1 MADRLETVDTL
12 IEEALKEQR
21 SLLTKVKDLVK
32 MSEGTLSENE
42 WRDIEK
48 IMVEGEGRK
57 EEEN

>member
-48 IMVEGEGRK
+48 MMERGEGEER
-57 EEEN
+57 EN

>member
-21 SLLTKVKDLVK
+21 SLLTKAKDLVK
-32 MSEGTLSENE
+32 MSENTLSESE

-48 IMVEGEGRK
+48 MMEKGEGEEK
-57 EEEN
+57 EN

>member
-1 MADRLETVDTL
+1 MADRLETVDML

-21 SLLTKVKDLVK
+21 SLLTKAKDLVK

-48 IMVEGEGRK
+48 IMVEGEGK